1 MKLIFIDTETGWLD
15 CNKNALLTIAYAI
28 TDELYNILSEAEY
41 KVPIN
46 GTVENKAIELNGLDV
61 KNREPN
67 STVGGVINEIIQK
80 IWDEEESCMIGHN
93 IQFDMWFLKQQAP
106 EEFSKLIDKTQRN
119 SICSKSMACDLKLKW
134 VDYPSTS
141 LHKILKNDEIHTALW
156 DVHLNI
162 ELKKKLDKEYEDY
175 CFQKILDSFK
185 L

>member
-15 CNKNALLTIAYAI
+15 RNKNALLTIAYAI

-93 IQFDMWFLKQQAP
+93 IQFDMWFRNNKH
-106 EEFSKLIDKTQRN
+106 SKNLV
-119 SICSKSMACDLKLKW
+119 S
-134 VDYPSTS
+134 
-141 LHKILKNDEIHTALW
+141 
-156 DVHLNI
+156 
-162 ELKKKLDKEYEDY
+162 
-175 CFQKILDSFK
+175 
-185 L
+185 